1 MNGGVSGGISVTD
14 AIAAIERPVPKVVTQ
29 REVLLIGN
37 IGDLGEKLLN
47 RLLSAGEYS
56 HVRVA
61 ARSPLRS
68 AHAKLIVEPL
78 GDGAP
83 AEWRWPDSVQ
93 DVLVCISGKE
103 NYHKR
108 DQAYV
113 PVRPDDV
120 SAIAEAAHR
129 MGAGRF
135 LLVSPMTAW
144 QQLSAV
150 DAAAFGDVELALQRN
165 SLPATVVLRPS
176 RDDDNQTGD
185 TMLDRFAAGWLS
197 ILKGYLTPQ
206 SFQHLR
212 SDLVA
217 KAAVH
222 FLAHAEPGFRVI
234 GARDI
239 HAWAHPAAGPR
250 RSI

>member
-1 MNGGVSGGISVTD
+1 MSVSVTE
-14 AIAAIERPVPKVVTQ
+14 AIAAIERPVAKPTIQ
-29 REVLLIGN
+29 RQALLIGN

-47 RLLSAGEYS
+47 HLLSTSEYS

-61 ARSPLRS
+61 ARAPLRS

-78 GDGAP
+78 GDAGP
-83 AEWRWPDSVQ
+83 STWQWSDEVQ
-93 DVLVCISGKE
+93 DVLCCISGKE
-103 NYHKR
+103 NWHKR

-113 PVRPDDV
+113 PVRAEDV
-120 SAIAEAAHR
+120 AEIALAAQR
-129 MGAGRF
+129 MNTQRF

-150 DAAAFGDVELALQRN
+150 DAAAFGEVELALQQH

-176 RDDDNQTGD
+176 RDEDGQAGES
-185 TMLDRFAAGWLS
+185 LLSRFAAGWLS
-197 ILKGYLTPQ
+197 VLKGYLTPQ

-212 SDLVA
+212 SDLIA

-222 FLAHAEPGFRVI
+222 FLTTAEPGFRVV

-239 HAWAHPAAGPR
+239 HHWAHPDAGLR
-250 RSI
+250 RGF

>member
-1 MNGGVSGGISVTD
+1 MSGSYASVTD
-14 AIAAIERPVPKVVTQ
+14 AIAAIERPVAKPVTQ
-29 REVLLIGN
+29 RQVLLIGN

-47 RLLSAGEYS
+47 HLLSAGEYS

-61 ARSPLRS
+61 ARAPLRS
-68 AHAKLIVEPL
+68 AHAKLIVESM
-78 GDGAP
+78 GDAAP
-83 AEWRWPDSVQ
+83 ADWRWSDEVQ
-93 DVLVCISGKE
+93 DVLCCISGKE
-103 NYHKR
+103 NWHKR

-113 PVRPDDV
+113 PVRAENIA
-120 SAIAEAAHR
+120 AIALAAQR
-129 MGAGRF
+129 MNAQRF

-150 DAAAFGDVELALQRN
+150 DAAAFGEVELALQQH

-176 RDDDNQTGD
+176 RDDDAQGGD
-185 TMLDRFAAGWLS
+185 TLLGRFAAGWLS
-197 ILKGYLTPQ
+197 VLKGYLTPQ

-212 SDLVA
+212 SDLIA

-222 FLAHAEPGFRVI
+222 FLTTAEPGFRVV

-239 HAWAHPAAGPR
+239 HQWAHPGSGPR
-250 RSI
+250 RGF

>member
-1 MNGGVSGGISVTD
+1 MSVSVTD
-14 AIAAIERPVPKVVTQ
+14 AIAAIERPVAKATIQ
-29 REVLLIGN
+29 RQALLIGN

-47 RLLSAGEYS
+47 HLLSTSEYS

-61 ARSPLRS
+61 ARAPLRS

-78 GDGAP
+78 GDAGP
-83 AEWRWPDSVQ
+83 AAWQWSAEVQ
-93 DVLVCISGKE
+93 DVLCCISGKE
-103 NYHKR
+103 NWHKR

-113 PVRPDDV
+113 PVRADDV
-120 SAIAEAAHR
+120 AAIALAAQR
-129 MGAGRF
+129 MNTQRF

-150 DAAAFGDVELALQRN
+150 DAAAFGEVELALQQN

-176 RDDDNQTGD
+176 RDEDGQAGES
-185 TMLDRFAAGWLS
+185 LLSRFAAGWLS
-197 ILKGYLTPQ
+197 VLKGYLTPQ

-212 SDLVA
+212 SDLIA

-222 FLAHAEPGFRVI
+222 FLTTAEPGFRVV

-239 HAWAHPAAGPR
+239 HHWAHPEAGPR
-250 RSI
+250 RGF

>member
-1 MNGGVSGGISVTD
+1 MTVPVSD
-14 AIAAIERPVPKVVTQ
+14 AIAAIERPIRKVALQ

-78 GDGAP
+78 GDGA
-83 AEWRWPDSVQ
+83 ADSWHWSDTVK

-113 PVRPDDV
+113 LVRAEDV
-120 SAIAEAAHR
+120 GVIAKAAHR
-129 MGAGRF
+129 AGTERF

-144 QQLSAV
+144 QQLSAI
-150 DAAAFGDVELALQRN
+150 DAAAFGEVELDLKQH

-176 RDDDNQTGD
+176 RDDDTQAGGTL
-185 TMLDRFAAGWLS
+185 LDRFAAGWLS
-197 ILKGYLTPQ
+197 ILQGYLTPQ
-206 SFQHLR
+206 SFQHVR
-212 SDLVA
+212 SELVA

-250 RSI
+250 RGI